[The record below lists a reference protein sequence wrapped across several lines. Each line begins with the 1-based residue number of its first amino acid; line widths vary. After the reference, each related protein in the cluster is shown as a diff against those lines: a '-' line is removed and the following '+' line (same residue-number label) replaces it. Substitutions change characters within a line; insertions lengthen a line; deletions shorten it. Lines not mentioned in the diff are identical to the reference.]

1 MRRFW
6 RAIMKFEELNLAP
19 AILQAVQEQGY
30 DTPTPVQAQAI
41 PFVLAGHDLLAGAQ
55 TGTGKTAAFMLPI
68 LHKLSLAE
76 AGRNK
81 FGGKAIRA
89 LVLTPT
95 RELAAQIQESAKDY
109 GKYLSLQSTV
119 VFGGVGMKPQ
129 VDRVKRGVDV
139 LVATPGRLLDL
150 QGQGLLDLSSI
161 EILVLDEADRMLDMG
176 FIHDVKKILALV
188 PKEKQSLLFSATF
201 SDEIRDLAAT
211 LLKNPQ
217 SIQVTPSNTTVQ
229 RISQVIHP
237 VGRSKKKEVL
247 VHIINLHNWSQ
258 VLVFT
263 RTKFGANNVADYL
276 TKNGIKSMALHGNKS
291 QTARTQALAGFKSG
305 EIRVLVATDIAA
317 RGIDIEDLPHVVNY
331 EIPNVSEDYVHRI
344 GRTGRAGA
352 SGEAVSLVCLD
363 EEGFMME
370 IERFTKQEIPV
381 QILEGFGP
389 EPGEKPEPIAMG
401 RQTLWGGAGR
411 PPSRDVM
418 QAAAKAARTDMMQRI
433 RESKGAAGEG
443 GGAGR
448 GGRPS
453 GNGGGQARPDGGAG
467 RSRNG
472 PPPSRRGGPAQG
484 PRTDRQDRGER
495 RFDGAP
501 PDRFNERGDRRN
513 DRPNDRPNDGPNDRN
528 MDRDH
533 DRGPRGDELPRHIDP
548 LMTNQFARQ
557 GAPRRNSG
565 GGGGQP
571 DPTRTSIDSLAG
583 SGRGGPRRNGGG
595 GGGGGGGFGGGN
607 GGGRRSGGGGGGYG
621 GGNGGG
627 RSFGR

>member
-41 PFVLAGHDLLAGAQ
+41 PIVLAGHDLLAGAQ

-68 LHKLSLAE
+68 LHKLSLSE

-95 RELAAQIQESAKDY
+95 RELAAQIEESAKDY

-305 EIRVLVATDIAA
+305 DIRVLVATDIAA

-443 GGAGR
+443 GGGGR

-453 GNGGGQARPDGGAG
+453 GNGGGQARPEGGAG

-495 RFDGAP
+495 RFEGAP
-501 PDRFNERGDRRN
+501 ADRFNERGDRR
-513 DRPNDRPNDGPNDRN
+513 NDRPNDGPNDRN

-595 GGGGGGGFGGGN
+595 GGGFGGGN
-607 GGGRRSGGGGGGYG
+607 GGGRRSGGGGGGGGYG

>member
-41 PFVLAGHDLLAGAQ
+41 PIVLAGQDLLAGAQ

-188 PKEKQSLLFSATF
+188 PKDKQSLLFSATF

-237 VGRSKKKEVL
+237 VGRGKKKEVL

-291 QTARTQALAGFKSG
+291 QTARTQALAEFKSG
-305 EIRVLVATDIAA
+305 DIRVLVATDIAA

-389 EPGEKPEPIAMG
+389 EPGERPEPIAMG

-443 GGAGR
+443 GGGGR

-513 DRPNDRPNDGPNDRN
+513 DRPNERPNDGPNDRN

-583 SGRGGPRRNGGG
+583 SGRGGPRRNSGS
-595 GGGGGGGFGGGN
+595 GGGFGGGN
-607 GGGRRSGGGGGGYG
+607 GGGRRSGGGGGGGGYG